1 MREEVLETLLTQ
13 VRACRVCE
21 KHLPLGPNPVVVA
34 DVASRI
40 LIIGQAP
47 GLKVHRSGVPWNDL
61 SGDTLRLWLGV
72 DRATFYD
79 PKKFAI
85 VPMGFCYPGK
95 GKSGDLAPRPECAP
109 LWHSKI
115 FSLMPQ
121 VELTLVV
128 GSYAMRRYLPEKE
141 KLPLTQVVHEFDF
154 VRERKLPLV
163 HPSPRNKIW
172 QKRNPWFVES
182 VVPVLQER
190 VRRIFNF

>member
-1 MREEVLETLLTQ
+1 MREEALETLLTQ

-109 LWHSKI
+109 L
-115 FSLMPQ
+115 
-121 VELTLVV
+121 
-128 GSYAMRRYLPEKE
+128 
-141 KLPLTQVVHEFDF
+141 
-154 VRERKLPLV
+154 
-163 HPSPRNKIW
+163 
-172 QKRNPWFVES
+172 
-182 VVPVLQER
+182 
-190 VRRIFNF
+190 